1 MARRPVT
8 PQAPPPELE
17 EEEQD
22 EGVDVIEIEGSL
34 EDVEKPED
42 IKPGRYLAEIT
53 GVEIRQGP
61 KARYYATT
69 FVIPPEEYPS
79 DQREMLE
86 ESNPDGITMY
96 WNRVMVPRS
105 AGDQRSLFRV
115 KQWMQVIGLDT
126 ATNRIDP
133 NDWMG
138 QSAIL
143 VLQTGTWQGE
153 KRSEIKRVEKADR

>member
-8 PQAPPPELE
+8 QPEPAVE
-17 EEEQD
+17 DDENEQ
-22 EGVDVIEIEGSL
+22 EGVDIIEIEGSL
-34 EDVEKPED
+34 DDVEKPED
-42 IKPGRYLAEIT
+42 IRPGRYLAEIT

-79 DQREMLE
+79 DQREQLE
-86 ESNPDGITMY
+86 ESNPDGVTMY
-96 WNRVMVPRS
+96 WNRIMVPRS
-105 AGDQRSLFRV
+105 SGDQRSLFRV
-115 KQWMQVIGLDT
+115 KQWMATLGLDT

-143 VLQTGTWQGE
+143 VVQTGQYQGE
-153 KRSEIKRVEKADR
+153 KRPEIKRVEKADR